1 MSTNARDLFELRQDG
16 PTSAELRKIAAN
28 IIAVGVADQREG
40 C

>member
-1 MSTNARDLFELRQDG
+1 MSTNARDFLGLRRDD
-16 PTSAELRKIAAN
+16 PTSAELPKIAAN